1 MLWHGLCRPSGKGQI
16 PMGSPLASWV
26 QEDSRT
32 MRVPPRVPQALQAAR
47 GHSGPPAAALAPVP
61 AQPRCVLL
69 RAIEQPR
76 NGAFRVVAMA
86 TRNHSLALVPA
97 RD

>member
-1 MLWHGLCRPSGKGQI
+1 MLSHSLYRPSGKGQI
-16 PMGSPLASWV
+16 PMGSPLASRV

-61 AQPRCVLL
+61 TWPDCMLL
-69 RAIEQPR
+69 RGIEQPR
-76 NGAFRVVAMA
+76 NRAFRVIATA
-86 TRNHSLALVPA
+86 TRNHSCALLPA